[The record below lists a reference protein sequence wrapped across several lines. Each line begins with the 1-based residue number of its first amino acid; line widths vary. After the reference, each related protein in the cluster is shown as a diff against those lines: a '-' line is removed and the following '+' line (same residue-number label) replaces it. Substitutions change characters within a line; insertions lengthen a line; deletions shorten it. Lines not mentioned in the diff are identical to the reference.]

1 MARRVPAM
9 NVHKFILKWSKV
21 ALTERSASQQHF
33 LDLCSVVGHPA
44 PAEMDREGDTF
55 TFEKGAAKYGGGSG
69 WADVWK
75 RGYFAWEYKRRHA
88 DLAGAYDQL
97 LRYREALENPPL
109 LVVSDMDRIVV
120 HTNFTGR
127 PAIVHDIP
135 LKELAKPENLEIV
148 RAVFEDPEKLKPGVT
163 REAITQDAASRIAAI
178 AQTMRA
184 RGLDAQDVARFLD
197 RIVFA
202 LFAED
207 VNLLPEKIFTRIV
220 KHSNK
225 NFYPNPELFTRFVG
239 ELFHVMAHGGFWGA
253 DEIRHFN
260 GNLFTNGP
268 ILTLSDNELEEIR
281 RAARLDW
288 SAIDPSIFGT
298 LFERG
303 LDPDKRSQLG
313 AHYTSREDIETL
325 VEPVVMKPLR
335 REWDETRQVAEN
347 LLTTGKKDPTDRD
360 RAKVP
365 PEGLKNS
372 DLRKARVEADL
383 ILRRFWDRLGKVKV
397 LDPAC
402 GSGNFLYVTLQKLK
416 DLEKEVILFAM
427 DHGYPGFPPHVGPW
441 QLYGIE
447 INPYA
452 FELAQ
457 MSVWIGYLQWLRNNG
472 FGEPEDPVLRPM
484 DSFECKDA
492 ILDLSDP
499 ENPKEPEW
507 PKVDFIV
514 GNPPF
519 LGGKKLRDGL
529 GNKYIDRLF
538 ELWDG
543 RVPAEADLCCYWYEK
558 ARIQI
563 ESQQCKRAGLLAT
576 QAIRGGANRT
586 VLENIKR
593 TGDIFFAESDREWVL
608 EGADV
613 HVSMVGFDSGEEAA
627 LALDG
632 IQVDEIYSNL
642 TSSINTT
649 RSQWI
654 KENAGIAFMGDTKG
668 GQFGIDT
675 VQALA
680 ILSQPSPHGRPNSDV
695 IRPWVNVANLTRLR
709 RFSFIIDFGTNLS
722 EEEASL
728 YEEPFGIV
736 RSRVKAK
743 RDANRREAY
752 QVNWWR
758 HVEPRPG
765 MRAALGDLPRFL
777 VTPTLSKFRIFLWLG
792 AETLPDHQLIV
803 FARPDDEFLG
813 ILQSRLH
820 SVWGLKL
827 GTRLET
833 RPRYTPTSTFETFPL
848 PHPTPEQAS
857 TIAAAAKELN
867 DLRDRWLNPPE
878 WTHEEVLEF
887 PGSVNGPWAR
897 YVHDPDERGIGTVR
911 YPRLIPKGD
920 EAAEKLKTR
929 TLTNLY
935 NQRPTWLDLAH
946 RKLDEAVFAAY
957 GWDPGIS
964 DEEILERLLALNLER
979 AGASEAGASEAPRDE
994 EATPGEPSVPSP
1006 PPR

>member
-1 MARRVPAM
+1 M

-21 ALTERSASQQHF
+21 ALTERSASHQHF
-33 LDLCSVVGHPA
+33 LDLCAVVGHPA

-75 RGYFAWEYKRRHA
+75 RGFFAWEYKRRHA
-88 DLAGAYDQL
+88 DLAAAYDQL

-109 LVVSDMDRIVV
+109 LVVCDMDRIVV

-127 PAIVHDIP
+127 PAVVHDIP
-135 LKELAKPENLEIV
+135 LKELAKPEKLEIV

-184 RGLDAQDVARFLD
+184 RGLDPQEVARFLD

-207 VNLLPEKIFTRIV
+207 VNLLPEKIFTRVV

-268 ILTLSDNELEEIR
+268 ILTLSESELEEIR
-281 RAARLDW
+281 RATRLDW

-335 REWDETRQVAEN
+335 REWDEVRRVVEN
-347 LLTTGKKDPTDRD
+347 LLATGKKDPTEKD

-372 DLRKARVEADL
+372 ELRKARVEADL
-383 ILRRFWDRLGKVKV
+383 ILRRFWERLGKVKV

-427 DHGYPGFPPHVGPW
+427 DRGYPGFPPQVAPW
-441 QLYGIE
+441 QLHGIE

-499 ENPKEPEW
+499 DNPKEPEW

-519 LGGKKLRDGL
+519 LGGKKLRTVL
-529 GNKYIDRLF
+529 GDDYVNKLF
-538 ELWDG
+538 RSWKD
-543 RVPAEADLCCYWYEK
+543 RVPAEADICCYWFEK
-558 ARIQI
+558 ARTQIQRGR
-563 ESQQCKRAGLLAT
+563 CLRGGLLAT
-576 QAIRGGANRT
+576 QGIRGGSNRE
-586 VLENIKR
+586 VLERIR
-593 TGDIFFAESDREWVL
+593 QSGSIFFAESDRSWVL
-608 EGADV
+608 DGASV
-613 HVSMVGFDSGEEAA
+613 HVSMVGFDDGSEGSRI
-627 LALDG
+627 LDG
-632 IQVDEIYSNL
+632 IQVEEIYPPLTSVVNHSDAAKLRSNL
-642 TSSINTT
+642 
-649 RSQWI
+649 
-654 KENAGIAFMGDTKG
+654 GLAFMGATPSGPFVINDEEALELLQEPNVG
-668 GQFGIDT
+668 GKVT
-675 VQALA
+675 
-680 ILSQPSPHGRPNSDV
+680 SDV
-695 IRPWVNVANLTRLR
+695 VLPWVNSDDLTRRRLR
-709 RFSFIIDFGTNLS
+709 NSWVIDLNDFDDV
-722 EEEASL
+722 EAASL
-728 YEEPFGIV
+728 YEGAFSLVEDRVRAARAEYRTGGKQFWRFE
-736 RSRVKAK
+736 RSRP
-743 RDANRREAY
+743 DMRRAIAE
-752 QVNWWR
+752 
-758 HVEPRPG
+758 
-765 MRAALGDLPRFL
+765 LPRFA
-777 VTPTLSKFRIFLWLG
+777 VTPTVSKHRLLLWL
-792 AETLPDHQLIV
+792 ESPTLPDHQLIV
-803 FARPDDEFLG
+803 IARSDDYFWG
-813 ILQSRLH
+813 ILGSRPH
-820 SVWGLKL
+820 SVWALRL
-827 GTRLET
+827 GTHLET
-833 RPRYTPTSTFETFPL
+833 RPRYTPTSTFETYPL
-848 PHPTPEQAS
+848 PVPTPEQQIP
-857 TIAAAAKELN
+857 IAAAAKELD
-867 DLRDRWLNPPE
+867 DLRNRWLNPPE
-878 WTHEEVLEF
+878 WTREQILEF

-911 YPRLIPKGD
+911 YPRVAAKD
-920 EAAEKLKTR
+920 EEAAEKLKER
-929 TLTNLY
+929 TLTHLY

-946 RKLDEAVFAAY
+946 KKLDEAVFAAY

-964 DEEILERLLALNLER
+964 DEEILKRLLALNLER
-979 AGASEAGASEAPRDE
+979 ALASEPYADAAPQDE
-994 EATPGEPSVPSP
+994 EPSP
-1006 PPR
+1006 PLV